1 MRCGGSYKS
10 VCTTTTG
17 SRTWKR
23 CASVSR
29 RNGTIWTRKWLTAR
43 LVNGASNWQ
52 PALQP
57 AEDILNI
64 HSEHYCICSHT
75 DWHVLNLVSFAEF
88 RVKQI
93 EFSCTSNGSVVILNF
108 RISQGS
114 VATQL
119 RWGGNCHHSYSVFF
133 GICQWK
139 NCENWLILAEVMTKK
154 QSGCFFWN
162 TVYMEIVYI
171 HSHKHTQPF
180 YGHYT
185 GQPVIAGSL
194 GRILLQ
200 QSFTAR
206 MPLQMATSTFRL
218 WRRQH
223 FSSAVI
229 AKQWV
234 TLSFRLNQVLN

>member
-1 MRCGGSYKS
+1 MRCGGSYNS

-57 AEDILNI
+57 AEDILNF

-93 EFSCTSNGSVVILNF
+93 EFSCTSNGLVVIRNF

-119 RWGGNCHHSYSVFF
+119 RWGGNCHHSYSDSFLWNLSVKELWKLVHISRSYDQKTKWLFF
-133 GICQWK
+133 LEHCVHG
-139 NCENWLILAEVMTKK
+139 NCIHTLTQTHTTILRSLYRSACDSW
-154 QSGCFFWN
+154 QSWEDF
-162 TVYMEIVYI
+162 VAA
-171 HSHKHTQPF
+171 KF
-180 YGHYT
+180 YCPHALANG
-185 GQPVIAGSL
+185 
-194 GRILLQ
+194 
-200 QSFTAR
+200 
-206 MPLQMATSTFRL
+206 
-218 WRRQH
+218 
-223 FSSAVI
+223 
-229 AKQWV
+229 
-234 TLSFRLNQVLN
+234 N